1 MYNIIMR
8 FFNPLHIRRN
18 RVAVAENREEAKT
31 VIRSEQKRVENNQ
44 GGFFDKRQKFII
56 GILILSL
63 IFLSIQFNI
72 GQQDILIVI
81 SLAILTNVFLYWAMH
96 RDLKE
101 NMMYTIFILPF
112 FYSLAFGLFYLLI
125 PTRII
130 FRIIITFIYG
140 LGLYSLFLSQNIFVV
155 GAMRTI
161 QLLTGAR
168 IVSFMIALLCFV
180 FLVNTVISLHFAL
193 PIILVLLLLCVYP
206 LTYHSLWIYVLQKP
220 PFRLSIWSGGVTF
233 CLLEIA
239 AVLLF
244 WPSSP
249 TVLALFLGSVFYLFM
264 GLSHVWIERRL
275 FRNVM
280 WEFSWILVVAFLFLF
295 LFTSWGN

>member
-1 MYNIIMR
+1 MR
-8 FFNPLHIRRN
+8 FFNPFRLLHRLD
-18 RVAVAENREEAKT
+18 APTENREETKPIVKPVHNIQHKEMT
-31 VIRSEQKRVENNQ
+31 Q
-44 GGFFDKRQKFII
+44 GFFDKRQKFII
-56 GILILSL
+56 GIIILSL

-72 GQQDILIVI
+72 GQQDIFIVVA
-81 SLAILTNVFLYWAMH
+81 LAILTNVFLYWAMRH
-96 RDLKE
+96 DLKD

-130 FRIIITFIYG
+130 FRLILTFIYG

-155 GAMRTI
+155 GAIRTI

-168 IVSFMIALLCFV
+168 IVSFMIAILCFV

-193 PIILVLLLLCVYP
+193 PIILGLLLLCIYP
-206 LTYHSLWIYVLQKP
+206 LTYHSLWIYVLQKA
-220 PFRLSIWSGGVTF
+220 PFRLSLWSGGVTL

-239 AVLLF
+239 TVLLF

-249 TVLALFLGSVFYLFM
+249 TVLALYLGSIFYLFV

-280 WEFSWILVVAFLFLF
+280 WEFSWILIVAFLFLF